1 MTHLRH
7 IAVFVDEPDPGHF
20 HWVLHEST
28 DDASAWLDIQSSVN
42 SFPSWLEAFDAGC
55 VELFK
60 LVPDDRTGPRTSGE
74 GAKADPVG

>member
-7 IAVFVDEPDPGHF
+7 ISVFIDEPDPGHF

-28 DDASAWLDIQSSVN
+28 EDASVWIDIESSEH
-42 SFPSWLEAFDAGC
+42 SFPSWMEAFDAGC

-60 LVPDDRTGPRTSGE
+60 LVTDERCGPRAPGE
-74 GAKADPVG
+74 DEDASPVG